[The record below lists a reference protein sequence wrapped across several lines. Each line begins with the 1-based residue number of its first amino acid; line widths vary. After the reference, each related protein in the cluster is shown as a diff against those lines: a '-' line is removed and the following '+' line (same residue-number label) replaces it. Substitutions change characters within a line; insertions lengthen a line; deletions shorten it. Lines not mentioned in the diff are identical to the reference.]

1 MDSNYKGILR
11 YLLDDYFVFS
21 ASIRDKFSNGGRKG
35 LLDDKTPPK
44 FPAVFKKFSVLGNKI
59 YIILEKLDKGEL
71 SDFKETLLTIWN
83 GSENEANYDDIS
95 FIESYKAH
103 LNYLENESNLRY
115 IIREELGELDVDD
128 KTSIL
133 SSKISSHCKL

>member
-1 MDSNYKGILR
+1 MEEKIE
-11 YLLDDYFVFS
+11 YLLSEVRKL
-21 ASIRDKFSNGGRKG
+21 IEDKP
-35 LLDDKTPPK
+35 LDDLGIDFSKIDGEY
-44 FPAVFKKFSVLGNKI
+44 FENVFKKKCEE
-59 YIILEKLDKGEL
+59 ILEKQEFQGIKLEDIRGHKFP
-71 SDFKETLLTIWN
+71 DF
-83 GSENEANYDDIS
+83 S